1 MKKAIIVLLA
11 AVALVGCQQ
20 KQESTQAPVVTPD
33 RKEMGQ
39 KLMLKSIQ
47 DLEKKDLK
55 GAISSLEEAIKVNP
69 TEPEA
74 YLLMSQILL
83 KVGEYGHAA
92 DFLEQ
97 TVKNFPDNGTAFY
110 MMSIANRMVGKKLPA
125 VLAARRSAEIFQAAN
140 DKENFT
146 KSAVL
151 LQELIDTKDDQ
162 FAADVKQAAAQ
173 TTSAKE

>member
-1 MKKAIIVLLA
+1 MKKIIMVILA
-11 AVALVGCQQ
+11 AAALAGCQQ
-20 KQESTQAPVVTPD
+20 KQESAGTVSIPSD

-47 DLEKKDLK
+47 ELENKDLK
-55 GAISSLEEAIKVNP
+55 GAINSLEEAIKINP
-69 TEPEA
+69 AEPEA

-146 KSAVL
+146 RSAAL

-162 FAADVKQAAAQ
+162 FAADVKQAAGQAVSAQ
-173 TTSAKE
+173 